1 MTLRNYEE
9 LEEIAKELELTQ
21 DEYWEEIPQRHYFRS
36 GYNGALKDVLDK
48 AKEISNGSMII
59 KFADG
64 IDIVVNTE
72 KLMYSRES
80 ADDTIIAL
88 KMNEEGHVVNY
99 EINFKYKSLQKV
111 KYGSYV
117 L

>member
-1 MTLRNYEE
+1 M
-9 LEEIAKELELTQ
+9 K
-21 DEYWEEIPQRHYFRS
+21 
-36 GYNGALKDVLDK
+36 
-48 AKEISNGSMII
+48 I

-64 IDIVVNTE
+64 IDIVVDDK
-72 KLMYSRES
+72 KLMWARES

-99 EINFKYKSLQKV
+99 EINFEYKSLQKV